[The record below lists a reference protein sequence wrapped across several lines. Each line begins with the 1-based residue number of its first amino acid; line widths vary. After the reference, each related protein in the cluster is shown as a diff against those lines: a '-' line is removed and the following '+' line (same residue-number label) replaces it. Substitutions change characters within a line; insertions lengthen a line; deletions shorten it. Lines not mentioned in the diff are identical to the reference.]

1 MLKDKRVLVTGG
13 AGFIGSNLVW
23 ALHETNDVVVVDNLS
38 TGRLSNIQPLVD
50 SGKVEFVMGSVTDL
64 QSMKK
69 ICTGVEV
76 VFHLAA
82 IPSVPRSVRDPL
94 TSNEANVTGTL
105 TTLLASKDAGVN
117 SFVAASS
124 SSVYGNQE
132 RLPKSEDMNVSP
144 ISPYAVQK
152 VAGEFY
158 CLVFADVY
166 GMKTT
171 SLRYFNVFG
180 PRQDP
185 ESDYAAVIPRFIS
198 RAISG
203 RPLTIYGDGTQTRDF
218 TYVKDVVSA
227 NMLASEKHTGG
238 RFNIASGSRISVNEL
253 AETILSLTGSE
264 SDIEHVEPRPGDIN
278 HSLADIGRARDEL
291 GYIPEYQ
298 LKDGLSETVEF
309 FRIHGDRDKV

>member
-1 MLKDKRVLVTGG
+1 MLKGKRVLVTGG

-23 ALHETNDVVVVDNLS
+23 ALHEANDVVVVDNLS
-38 TGRLSNIQPLVD
+38 TGRLSNVQPLVD
-50 SGKVEFVMGSVTDL
+50 SGKIEFVRESVTDL

-69 ICTGVEV
+69 ICRGVEV
-76 VFHLAA
+76 VFHQAA

-105 TTLLASKDAGVN
+105 TTLLASKDAGVE

-132 RLPKSEDMNVSP
+132 RLPKSEDMVVSP

-166 GMKTT
+166 GLTTT
-171 SLRYFNVFG
+171 SLRYFNVVG

-198 RAISG
+198 RAVSG

-227 NMLASEKHTGG
+227 NVLASEKDIGG

-264 SDIEHVEPRPGDIN
+264 SDIEHVEPRPGDID
-278 HSLADIGRARDEL
+278 HSLADVGRARAGL
-291 GYIPEYQ
+291 GYIPKYQ
-298 LKDGLSETVEF
+298 LRDGLSETIEF
-309 FRIHGDRDKV
+309 FRMHGDRDKV